1 MLGVITNNDGQNHR
15 DLIPCGSRLADQG
28 PVAEPWPLGSLPAC
42 ALFLIWIESFKRL
55 PNWSYFPRAESST
68 HLLTRRR
75 GSSPLRMIQIAW
87 WFFFFFKEHPPLP
100 NMQVDVTSSQIPARV
115 VFQPPSPM
123 IRLDAA
129 DPIETLCGPV
139 WGSSTARKRD
149 QRRDLRMV
157 VGQSHHNRI
166 SLRQIIDLH
175 SCAFMFMLNSTSI
188 PMLVA

>member
-1 MLGVITNNDGQNHR
+1 MRVISNLDRVIQEAPQLVLFSPGGILNASFDATEG
-15 DLIPCGSRLADQG
+15 LEPFADDSDCL
-28 PVAEPWPLGSLPAC
+28 VV
-42 ALFLIWIESFKRL
+42 
-55 PNWSYFPRAESST
+55 
-68 HLLTRRR
+68 
-75 GSSPLRMIQIAW
+75 
-87 WFFFFFKEHPPLP
+87 FFFFKEHPPLP